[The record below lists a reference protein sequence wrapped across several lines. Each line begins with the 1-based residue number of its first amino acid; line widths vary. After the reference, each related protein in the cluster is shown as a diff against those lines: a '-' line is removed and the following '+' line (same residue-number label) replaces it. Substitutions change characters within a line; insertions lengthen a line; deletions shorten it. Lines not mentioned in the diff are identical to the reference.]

1 MPGVVGLIANPI
13 SGTDIRRL
21 STYASFVDNNQKAY
35 ILLKVIKTLEGLEI
49 GRALLAPDFY
59 GIYQRTLD
67 LAGNMRIDIE
77 VADLTPIGG
86 PEDTLTATDYMVR
99 MGVSCIVILG
109 GDGTIRV
116 ASKASRDVPLIPI
129 STGTNNVIPYFVD
142 GSVAGFAAGV
152 IALYPTISK
161 RYTIKLKKLTVIVNG
176 EPIDHAL
183 VDIGLTNYMF
193 RGSRAL
199 LDIEM
204 VSEAVVS
211 IAKPI
216 SIGLANIAAMIK
228 PINLGDREA
237 LYFRIS
243 RIGRGMEYKA
253 LIAPGIVKAV
263 KVSDVKLLK
272 LGDKVALSKGYMVSL
287 DGERE
292 LEVDPSDEVVISI
305 DPEGPLIVDLEALM
319 NAVARG
325 LLSI

>member
-1 MPGVVGLIANPI
+1 MPGVVGLIANPV

-21 STYASFVDNNQKAY
+21 SSYASFVDNNQKAY
-35 ILLKVIKTLEGLEI
+35 ILLKAIKTLEGLGV
-49 GRALLAPDFY
+49 GRVILAPDFY

-67 LAGNMRIDIE
+67 LAGSTRIDIE

-86 PEDTLTATDYMVR
+86 PEDTITATDYMVR
-99 MGVSCIVILG
+99 RGVSCIVILG
-109 GDGTIRV
+109 GDGTVRV

-152 IALYPTISK
+152 VALYPITSK
-161 RYTIKLKKLTVIVNG
+161 QYTIRLKKLTVIVNG

-183 VDIGLTNYMF
+183 VDVGLTNYMF
-193 RGSRAL
+193 RGSKAL

-211 IAKPI
+211 IAKPL

-228 PINLGDREA
+228 PINPGDREA

-243 RIGRGMEYKA
+243 RSGRGMEYKA

-263 KVSDVKLLK
+263 KVSDVKHLK
-272 LGDKVALSKGYMVSL
+272 LGDRVALSRGYIVSL

-292 LEVDPSDEVVISI
+292 LEIDPSDEVVISI
-305 DPEGPLIVDLEALM
+305 DPEGPLIVDIEALM